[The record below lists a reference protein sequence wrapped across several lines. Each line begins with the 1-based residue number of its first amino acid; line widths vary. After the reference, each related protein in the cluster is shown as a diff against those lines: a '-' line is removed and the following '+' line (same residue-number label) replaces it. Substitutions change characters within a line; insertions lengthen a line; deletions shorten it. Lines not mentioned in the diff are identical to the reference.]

1 MDADQDRMKEQLR
14 LQFQTLQEQ
23 QVQRLHQHLEKKK
36 QVSFEKEKD
45 EMSSNRQDSLDLS
58 EDEGDSVLERSNS
71 SSRLQ
76 KKEND
81 QLQERVRE
89 LWDENGRLHKLLSEK
104 EFELKYLKK
113 KREEDRL
120 ALVGKE
126 LRQNTC
132 FTPQGWSCAFE
143 VTVTVMSKSL
153 LWQFTFICRLQ
164 I

>member
-1 MDADQDRMKEQLR
+1 MEADEDRMKEQLK

-23 QVQRLHQHLEKKK
+23 QVKRLHQHLEKKK

-45 EMSSNRQDSLDLS
+45 EMSSNRQSDLS

-71 SSRLQ
+71 SSRLL

-104 EFELKYLKK
+104 EFEIKHLKK
-113 KREEDRL
+113 KRDEDRL
-120 ALVGKE
+120 ALVGEKRRKTLALHLKTE
-126 LRQNTC
+126 GYMQT
-132 FTPQGWSCAFE
+132 T
-143 VTVTVMSKSL
+143 L
-153 LWQFTFICRLQ
+153 LTLY
-164 I
+164 